1 MCKHAWRVY
10 GVYVW
15 VYECMCVVC
24 VNVCGICVY
33 VSKWR
38 PRVDIWY
45 ILVLS
50 SPSILRPGSHL
61 NPEPADLASLASK
74 LMLGIHYARSHA
86 CPACRGLTQTLT
98 LMLTHWANWP
108 AQIHSIFENEKI
120 GNTLPSDP
128 ITTPATHLSLGA
140 GYDFQSWAW
149 ALGHSSLW
157 CMAGNE
163 WCRVH
168 VHSSWCTADVEWHRV
183 QICSVWCTTDTE
195 WVHTCSLLLIF
206 VVVAFLPLFLSVLSV
221 LVFPWGGTTLQVWNA
236 PELDPCI

>member
-1 MCKHAWRVY
+1 MCMGARVQACMACVWCVCVSVRVY
-10 GVYVW
+10 
-15 VYECMCVVC
+15 
-24 VNVCGICVY
+24 VCGVCKCMWY
-33 VSKWR
+33 M
-38 PRVDIWY
+38 RVCERVKAKSRHLIHSCIVFTFY
-45 ILVLS
+45 IKA
-50 SPSILRPGSHL
+50 R
-61 NPEPADLASLASK
+61 LASK
-74 LMLGIHYARSHA
+74 LKLGIHYARSHA
-86 CPACRGLTQTLT
+86 CPACRVLTQTLT

-120 GNTLPSDP
+120 ENTLPSDP

-168 VHSSWCTADVEWHRV
+168 VHSSWRTADVEWHRV

-195 WVHTCSLLLIF
+195 WVHICSLLLIF
-206 VVVAFLPLFLSVLSV
+206 VVVAFLPLFLSV